1 MNRKISSSR
10 IAAIHPI
17 NVIHRAVHI
26 FLLLSI
32 AVLFALPYAN
42 KNLIVTVYEALQPI
56 TSVAA
61 DISILSH
68 LYGRASPNLYEMSA
82 YAAMAYLLI
91 LALHANFLLAI
102 RRELVSASAI
112 PEDVQ
117 LSWHAYMCRSFYSRL
132 SPTFSM
138 HCPSSIYDER
148 RLELPHGNDKVQLTR
163 GMSHREAIRVF
174 LDTRG
179 SSPKENYLT
188 AFLML
193 FLFLVLYGYW
203 LDQKPER
210 FGSLFDYGTL
220 MIFVY
225 AQVHLMAEAALL
237 AIAYFAPHKH
247 KKEKDR

>member
-32 AVLFALPYAN
+32 AVLFALPYVN
-42 KNLIVTVYEALQPI
+42 KTMIITVYEALQPI

-82 YAAMAYLLI
+82 YAAMAYLLM

-112 PEDVQ
+112 TENVQ
-117 LSWHAYMCRSFYSRL
+117 LSWNAYLCRSFYSRV

-138 HCPSSIYDER
+138 HCASSINEKHR
-148 RLELPHGNDKVQLTR
+148 PELTHVSDRVQLTR
-163 GMSHREAIRVF
+163 GMSHRDAIRVF
-174 LDTRG
+174 LTARG
-179 SSPKENYLT
+179 PSLKEEYLT
-188 AFLML
+188 AFFIL
-193 FLFLVLYGYW
+193 FLFLVLYW
-203 LDQKPER
+203 VFLDQKPER
-210 FGSLFDYGTL
+210 FGSLFQYGVT
-220 MIFVY
+220 MVFVY
-225 AQVHLMAEAALL
+225 AQVYLMAEAALL
-237 AIAYFAPHKH
+237 AIAYFAPHK
-247 KKEKDR
+247 KEKDK